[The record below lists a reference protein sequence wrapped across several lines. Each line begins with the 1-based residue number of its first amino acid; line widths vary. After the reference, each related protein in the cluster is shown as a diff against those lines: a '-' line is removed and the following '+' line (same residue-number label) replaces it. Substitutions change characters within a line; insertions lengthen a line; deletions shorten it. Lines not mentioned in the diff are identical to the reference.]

1 MTCMTDGRK
10 RSNEEKHLI
19 RRIAVQRYQEGES
32 AKRIA
37 KSLGVSVVSVHR
49 WANSAKVNGLDSLA
63 PKPPPGRPRKLSPHE
78 EQIVF
83 DWVTG
88 GDPRQL
94 GLDFG
99 LWTRAIIRDQ
109 IAERLGVSMSIT
121 SVGELLHRLGLTP
134 QKPLRRAYER
144 NEVDVQCWINNTYPT
159 IKKRAKRTGADI
171 FWLDE
176 AGIRSDDPLQRTW
189 GLKGKTPIVETSSQ
203 RQSLNIITAIS
214 NSGGFWYHAYSGR
227 FNADT
232 FIDCLKRLLRGRRKP
247 LIVILDGHPVHKSK
261 KVTEF
266 VETVKDRLTLELLPP
281 YAPDRNPDEY
291 VFHYLKKQG
300 TSKTPLKKG
309 ESLKGRTLND
319 LEKIKKNKAL
329 VRSFFQAKPVTFA
342 AA

>member
-10 RSNEEKHLI
+10 RSTEEKHLI

-32 AKRIA
+32 ANRIA
-37 KSLGVSVVSVHR
+37 KSLGVSAVSVHR
-49 WANSAKVNGLDSLA
+49 WAKAAKEDGLESLA
-63 PKPPPGRPRKLSPHE
+63 PKPPPGRPRKLSPNE
-78 EQIVF
+78 EQMVF
-83 DWVTG
+83 DWITG

-99 LWTRAIIRDQ
+99 LWTRKIIRDQ
-109 IAERLGVSMSIT
+109 IAERIGVKMSIT
-121 SVGELLHRLGLTP
+121 SVGEMLHRLGLTP

-144 NEVDVQCWINNTYPT
+144 NEVDVQSWINNTYPK
-159 IKKRAKRTGADI
+159 IKKRAKRKGAEI

-232 FIDCLKRLLRGRRKP
+232 FIKCLKRLLRGRRKP
-247 LIVILDGHPVHKSK
+247 LIVILDGHPVHKSR
-261 KVTEF
+261 KVREF
-266 VETVKDRLTLELLPP
+266 VDEVKDRLTLELLPP

-319 LEKIKKNKAL
+319 LENIKKDKAL
-329 VRSFFQAKPVTFA
+329 VRSFFEAAPVTFA

>member
-1 MTCMTDGRK
+1 MIDGRK
-10 RSNEEKHLI
+10 RTTEQKHLI
-19 RRIAVQRYQEGES
+19 RRIAAQRYLEGES
-32 AKRIA
+32 PKRIA
-37 KSLGVSVVSVHR
+37 VSLGVSIVSVHR
-49 WANSAKVNGLDSLA
+49 WANAAKDNGLDALA
-63 PKPPPGRPRKLSPHE
+63 PKPPPGRPRKLTPE
-78 EQIVF
+78 EELMVY

-109 IAERLGVSMSIT
+109 IAERIGVIMSIT
-121 SVGELLHRLGLTP
+121 SVGEMLHRLGLTP

-144 NEVDVQCWINNTYPT
+144 NEVDVQSWVNNTYPK
-159 IKKRAKRTGADI
+159 IKKCAKRKGAEI

-189 GLKGKTPIVETSSQ
+189 GIKGRTPIVETSSQ
-203 RQSLNIITAIS
+203 RQSLNIITALS

-232 FIDCLKRLLRGRRKP
+232 FIHCLKRLLRGRRKP

-261 KVTEF
+261 KVNEF
-266 VETVKDRLTLELLPP
+266 IENVKDRLQIEFLPP

-291 VFHYLKKQG
+291 VFHYLKKKG
-300 TSKTPLKKG
+300 STKKPLKKG
-309 ESLKGRTLND
+309 ESLKNRTLND
-319 LEKIKKNKAL
+319 LEAIKKDKNL
-329 VRSFFQAKPVTFA
+329 VKSFFRAELVTFA